1 MSPTPTTAAN
11 VSGPGAS
18 AIVAW
23 TPTAPLQMP
32 RSGRRAH
39 WPYDRVDKGLTK
51 TAGQCPERW
60 EDLVEAES
68 EPGAP
73 SRAMLLALDPV
84 RGVTVHG
91 TGRPFLRPGRQLP
104 AGLMQTRIPQ
114 PPAGE
119 HCAAGARGGY
129 PQ

>member
-1 MSPTPTTAAN
+1 MDAHRA
-11 VSGPGAS
+11 
-18 AIVAW
+18 VAD
-23 TPTAPLQMP
+23 AEV
-32 RSGRRAH
+32 RRRAH
-39 WPYDRVDKGLTK
+39 WPYDRVDEGLTK

-91 TGRPFLRPGRQLP
+91 TGRPLLRPDGSYRP
-104 AGLMQTRIPQ
+104 T
-114 PPAGE
+114 
-119 HCAAGARGGY
+119 
-129 PQ
+129 